1 MKKIGLTKQ
10 KITVIYKEMSERM
23 AKLYEKA
30 WNETVSGLNDWKKN
44 IIINNFPYEHRCD
57 KDVSD
62 EVSREVAKLA
72 ESEGWKPPVDDSNEP
87 F

>member
-1 MKKIGLTKQ
+1 MPSRL
-10 KITVIYKEMSERM
+10 

-30 WNETVSGLNDWKKN
+30 WNETVNNCNDWQRN
-44 IIINNFPYEHRCD
+44 IIINHPLSKDRMH

-62 EVSREVAKLA
+62 EVARDASRLA
-72 ESEGWKPPVDDSNEP
+72 ERWYDEMMAVPSGQSPDADMP